1 MMKVLPS
8 SAGIALF
15 GSYIGFLILTMRVA
29 TSVPLSRNAPG
40 SSLIA
45 CAYTLSRKS
54 LNSTD
59 FLSVRKN
66 VLSHMMATRMPPA
79 SSKS

>member
-15 GSYIGFLILTMRVA
+15 GSYIGFLILTMRVT

-66 VLSHMMATRMPPA
+66 VLSHMMATRIPPA
-79 SSKS
+79 SSRS